1 MIRHI
6 DMRGAVLGAALAAIC
21 ALPSSAQGPTGTFAF
36 GGWTSFLANGL
47 STSVVT
53 ISSSPRVLALVDCY
67 NPNASPVYIQI
78 FNAASG
84 SVTLG
89 ATTPTLSVP
98 IGAGN
103 TGGFA
108 MQTSGIAFSTA
119 ISVAATTTARGATA
133 PPAAPDCNFAYN

>member
-1 MIRHI
+1 MIKLI
-6 DMRGAVLGAALAAIC
+6 DMRSAVLGVGLAAIC
-21 ALPSSAQGPTGTFAF
+21 AVPSNAQGPTGTFAYA
-36 GGWTSFLANGL
+36 GWTSFLANGL
-47 STSVVT
+47 STTVVT

-89 ATTPTLSVP
+89 TTAPALSVP

-108 MQTSGIAFSTA
+108 MQTSGINFSNA
-119 ISVAATTTARGATA
+119 LSVAATTTAQGSTA
-133 PPAAPDCNFAYN
+133 PAAAPVCNFAYN